1 MKGGSEAREKAGLEE
16 LEDSFQMSLEVAALR
31 PMQEGSVLAEVLEV
45 YEKKGSTVK
54 GERRGGEK
62 SHAGGKKSDGGG
74 KKSNNGGKKSDGG
87 GKVSN

>member
-1 MKGGSEAREKAGLEE
+1 
-16 LEDSFQMSLEVAALR
+16 MSLEVAALR

>member
-16 LEDSFQMSLEVAALR
+16 LEDGFQMSLEVAASR
-31 PMQEGSVLAEVLEV
+31 PMQEGSVLAEVMEV

-54 GERRGGEK
+54 AGRRGGEK